1 LITVSR
7 LTSRSTIFVKRVI
20 NTLPISIF
28 LPTLLEWCNK
38 MSRKPSSM
46 YRYVRGQPST
56 RREYMGGVPN
66 PRITQFVLG
75 NKTDKFPVQLSLY
88 ATERCHVRHNALESA
103 RITVN
108 RAMEKKVGTTN
119 YRLRINVYP
128 HVVLRE
134 NKQATG
140 AGADRVSQGM
150 RAAYG
155 KNVGTAAEVQANQTV
170 ITVETTEQFIPQAKE
185 SLRKAGMKI
194 PSPCKI
200 KVDSAA

>member
-1 LITVSR
+1 
-7 LTSRSTIFVKRVI
+7 
-20 NTLPISIF
+20 
-28 LPTLLEWCNK
+28 
-38 MSRKPSSM
+38 MARKPGSM

-66 PRITQFVLG
+66 SRITQFVLG
-75 NKTDKFPVQLSLY
+75 NKTAEFPVKLSLI
-88 ATERCHVRHNALESA
+88 ANERCQVRHNALESA

-108 RAMEKKVGTTN
+108 RTLEKKVGTQN
-119 YRLRINVYP
+119 YRVTIRVYP

-155 KNVGTAAEVQANQTV
+155 KNVGTAAEVQREQK
-170 ITVETTEQFIPQAKE
+170 IMTVETNEQFIQAAKE
-185 SLRKAGMKI
+185 ALRKAGMKI
-194 PSPCKI
+194 PTPCK
-200 KVDSAA
+200 VNMDD